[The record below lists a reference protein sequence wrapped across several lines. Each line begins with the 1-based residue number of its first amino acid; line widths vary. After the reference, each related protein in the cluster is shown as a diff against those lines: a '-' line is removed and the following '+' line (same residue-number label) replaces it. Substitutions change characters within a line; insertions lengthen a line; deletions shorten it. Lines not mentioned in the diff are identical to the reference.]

1 MRETMKEIMFKK
13 LSDLKKRT
21 KHLSISQ
28 HAEDKDCKT
37 HVQKSFSYIVSQM
50 DGAEPEIVPPQ
61 VYIKKTFN
69 SKTKVET
76 FSFEVKG
83 SFYMSYNR
91 CLMKVRFHHTLNI
104 EILWKDKV
112 FSPKKSAVLT

>member
-1 MRETMKEIMFKK
+1 MKEIMFKK

-28 HAEDKDCKT
+28 HSEDKDCKT
-37 HVQKSFSYIVSQM
+37 HVQKSFSYIVSKMEGQ
-50 DGAEPEIVPPQ
+50 EPEVVAPQ
-61 VYIKKTFN
+61 VFIKKSLNT
-69 SKTKVET
+69 KTGVET
-76 FSFEVKG
+76 FTFEVKG

-91 CLMKVRFHHTLNI
+91 SMMKVRFHHTLNI
-104 EILWKDKV
+104 EILWKEKV